1 MKNFSDK
8 ENYHTF
14 LKKSEESL
22 NAAKS
27 CFQREYY
34 NSCVN
39 RSYYAMFQS
48 AVSLLF
54 KAGFRPKS
62 EKIGHDWVQAEFS
75 KAFVSGNKRFSHF
88 KGLLNLVQEWRDAA
102 DYSDEEISE
111 KRAKRNLDK
120 AIVFV
125 GEISKEIRK

>member
-1 MKNFSDK
+1 MKDA
-8 ENYHTF
+8 YPIF

-22 NAAKS
+22 NAASS
-27 CFQREYY
+27 CFEQGYY

-39 RSYYAMFQS
+39 RAYYAMFQA
-48 AVSLLF
+48 AVAVLF

-75 KAFVSGNKRFSHF
+75 KVFVLGSKHF
-88 KGLLNLVQEWRDAA
+88 PQLKGFLNLVQEVRDVA
-102 DYSDEEISE
+102 DYSDEEIGE

-120 AIVFV
+120 AVMFV
-125 GEISKEIRK
+125 REISKEIRK

>member
-1 MKNFSDK
+1 MKDV
-8 ENYHTF
+8 YHIF
-14 LKKSEESL
+14 LKKAEESL
-22 NAAKS
+22 NAAQS
-27 CFQREYY
+27 CFEQEYY

-39 RSYYAMFQS
+39 RAYYAMFQA
-48 AVSLLF
+48 AVAALF

-75 KAFVSGNKRFSHF
+75 RAFVSGSKRFPHL
-88 KGLLNLVQEWRDAA
+88 KGLLNLVQEVRDIA

-120 AIVFV
+120 AVFLSEKFQRRS
-125 GEISKEIRK
+125 GNED